1 MTKTATARAVQGDKK
16 SGARSGTQSGVTPSA
31 ADEIRKAGRLLS
43 ASELEQTL
51 RTAGFDRYHIHHPFH
66 KLMNAGDLSK
76 AQMQA
81 WALNRY
87 CYQAAIPKKD
97 ALILSRSEDPDFRR
111 EWRKRIV
118 DHDGGDGAEK
128 DGGIK
133 RWLKLADGLGLDTD
147 MVQSRKYALPAT
159 RFAVQA
165 YIDLVSRSSLL
176 VAVASSLTELFS
188 PVAIGERV
196 PAMLARYDYITE
208 DTLAYFKPRLHQA
221 PRDAEH
227 ALDLVT
233 VWADT
238 PDRQADAVEA
248 LFAKCDI
255 LWSML
260 DALHFAY
267 VEPGLIAPGAFH
279 PAGTE

>member
-1 MTKTATARAVQGDKK
+1 MSAEL
-16 SGARSGTQSGVTPSA
+16 ARSISPETQPRVGSGVAANA
-31 ADEIRKAGRLLS
+31 ADDIRRAGRLLS
-43 ASELEQTL
+43 PQELEERL

-66 KLMNAGDLSK
+66 KLMNAGDLTL

-87 CYQAAIPKKD
+87 CYQAIIPKKD
-97 ALILSRSEDPDFRR
+97 AIILSRSEDPDFRR

-118 DHDGGDGAEK
+118 DHDGDEDSTK

-133 RWLKLADGLGLDTD
+133 RWLKLAEGLGLDTD
-147 MVQSRKYALPAT
+147 MVRSRRYALPAT
-159 RFAVQA
+159 RFAVNA
-165 YIDLVSRSSLL
+165 YIDLVSNNSLL

-208 DTLAYFKPRLHQA
+208 DTMAYFKPRLHQA

-227 ALDLVT
+227 ALHLVT
-233 VWADT
+233 IWADT
-238 PDRQADAVEA
+238 PDKQADAVGA
-248 LFAKCDI
+248 LLAKCDI
-255 LWSML
+255 LWAML
-260 DALHFAY
+260 DALYFAY
-267 VEPGLIAPGAFH
+267 VEPGVIAPGAFR
-279 PAGTE
+279 PPETE